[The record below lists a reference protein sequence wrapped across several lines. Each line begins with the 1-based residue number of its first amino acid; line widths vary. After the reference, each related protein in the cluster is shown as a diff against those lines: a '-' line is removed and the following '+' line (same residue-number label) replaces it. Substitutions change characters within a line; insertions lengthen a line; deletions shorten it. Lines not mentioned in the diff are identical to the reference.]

1 MKNALLLA
9 IMSLLVL
16 LVCLLTSGCYSRTFK
31 QGDVSYTSW
40 GLFTN
45 QVVAPFTVEVGDKN
59 TPGYK
64 RLESKGLSNT
74 PDPVIYQLISD
85 AYNAGKKAATP

>member
-1 MKNALLLA
+1 MKTLTLLLAALLL
-9 IMSLLVL
+9 
-16 LVCLLTSGCYSRTFK
+16 SGCYSRTFK

-45 QVVAPFTVEVGDKN
+45 QVVAPFTIEVGDKN
-59 TPGYK
+59 SPQYK

-74 PDPVIYQLISD
+74 PDAALFEAMMNAAFQ
-85 AYNAGKKAATP
+85 AGKKAAAP